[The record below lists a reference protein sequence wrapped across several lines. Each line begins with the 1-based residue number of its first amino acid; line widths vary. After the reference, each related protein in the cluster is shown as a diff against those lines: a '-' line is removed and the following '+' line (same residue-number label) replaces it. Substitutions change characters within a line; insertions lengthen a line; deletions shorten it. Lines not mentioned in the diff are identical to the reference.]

1 MVRDDVEVLKPMAE
15 LSTYIYKG
23 KEKAQALFWGY
34 HFRVKAKLVDIIN
47 KTDRNINLIQF

>member
-1 MVRDDVEVLKPMAE
+1 MVRDDVEVFKPKGE
-15 LSTYIYKG
+15 LSTYIDKG

-47 KTDRNINLIQF
+47 KTDRNINITQF

>member
-1 MVRDDVEVLKPMAE
+1 MVRDDVEVFKPKGE
-15 LSTYIYKG
+15 LSTYIDKG